1 MKSKISISILMLLAV
16 VLASCGFSPIQ
27 VTPNDPG
34 LATAMKAY
42 TETTLANIGPLET
55 PTPKRLLTNTPT
67 ATVTIT
73 ATATA
78 NQTATATDTP
88 SMVPVPKLNAFIM
101 TCDTGIDIFNKLG
114 EVTNAYVTV
123 QNVGSVD
130 ANDVQVILSA
140 TDEGKPHPDKS
151 FLVQHLPFGYE
162 ISLKLTVDTTER
174 SLTSL
179 TLNIT
184 SAEGVKV
191 AASKSGCP
199 SLVPEKDIIQKLGSL
214 FVVKKIVTP

>member
-1 MKSKISISILMLLAV
+1 MLLAV

-34 LATAMKAY
+34 LATAMEAY
-42 TETTLANIGPLET
+42 TETTLANIGPTET
-55 PTPKRLLTNTPT
+55 PTPKGPLTRSPT
-67 ATVTIT
+67 ATATIT
-73 ATATA
+73 ATATTSY
-78 NQTATATDTP
+78 TATATATP

-123 QNVGSVD
+123 QNVGSGD
-130 ANDVQVILSA
+130 ANEVQVILSA

-179 TLNIT
+179 TLTVT
-184 SAEGVKV
+184 SAEGVKE
-191 AASKSGCP
+191 AATKSGCP

-214 FVVKKIVTP
+214 FVVKKIVIP